1 MSNDSNIRPFRIDVP
16 QPEVED
22 LRDRLARTR
31 WPKQPPG
38 IGWSRGV
45 PVDYLKGLAGYWA
58 DGFDWRG
65 QQARLNELPQ
75 FVTEIDGQPIH
86 FLHVRSSAPD
96 ALPLIL
102 THGWPS
108 SPVEFLRV
116 IGPLTDRR
124 EHRLVHGHRR
134 LLGPRDLRGHAGL
147 PRNGRPRIRA
157 VRRIRGWTGRA
168 APGRRRVRRRHDDP
182 QRDGSRGRNRALVR
196 VRPGRPFPRDGGTR
210 PAHRGHPRQLPQPAL
225 GATGGGGD
233 ES

>member
-45 PVDYLKGLAGYWA
+45 PVDYLKDLAGYWA

-86 FLHVRSSAPD
+86 FLHVRSSEPD

-116 IGPLTDRR
+116 IGPLTD
-124 EHRLVHGHRR
+124 
-134 LLGPRDLRGHAGL
+134 PR
-147 PRNGRPRIRA
+147 
-157 VRRIRGWTGRA
+157 
-168 APGRRRVRRRHDDP
+168 
-182 QRDGSRGRNRALVR
+182 
-196 VRPGRPFPRDGGTR
+196 
-210 PAHRGHPRQLPQPAL
+210 AH
-225 GATGGGGD
+225 GGD
-233 ES
+233 PADAFHVVAPSLPGYGFSTPVHETGWGNLFRVAQALAYSLDDSPVGLLAWIVDKFRDWTDPAAELPEDAVDRDQLLTSVSIAWFTGTGASSAHATY